1 MGSRASA
8 AAAQLRAE
16 ARLLHVSE
24 PNDACTRRPK
34 RAFPREQGAPMPQV
48 HSEPRTKEPLAKI
61 VRKLMPELKADL
73 ARLIRIPS
81 VAFPGF
87 PQEPV
92 LQAHDAVVALLKGVG
107 VSKIEKLVLPDVAP
121 VIIADLPGPKGA
133 PTVLLYSH
141 YDVVPLG
148 EESDW
153 ETPAFE
159 AVEKDGAI
167 FGRGTADAKGN
178 LIALIGAL
186 RAWNGKPPVSIR
198 FVIEGQEEFGSPF
211 AVYPAKH
218 PELFKSDAMV
228 IADMGNV
235 RPGEPTLTVSL
246 RGSAAV
252 TLEVRTLSGPKH
264 SGSYG
269 GAAPDALLVLMHAL
283 ASLHDEKG
291 DVRVAGLRRE
301 EWTGASY
308 TEEEFRALA
317 EVEPGLPFIGTGELG
332 DRVWSGPAITITGID
347 APSVEKAMNA
357 VNAFARAKLNLRV
370 HPGQSVAEAQ
380 AAVMQHLK
388 AVRPFGVALKVT
400 AGDAGQG
407 FSATDGGPAYEA
419 ARSAL
424 RKAWGRETSSMAGGG
439 SIPLVSSLQEAV
451 PDAEILLFGAS
462 DGYANIHA
470 PNERVLVD
478 ELERATVAIAE
489 FFGEYAARGQRAA
502 SRS

>member
-1 MGSRASA
+1 V
-8 AAAQLRAE
+8 AQVQPVE
-16 ARLLHVSE
+16 
-24 PNDACTRRPK
+24 K
-34 RAFPREQGAPMPQV
+34 RAGISPMQKTVRELMPQ
-48 HSEPRTKEPLAKI
+48 I
-61 VRKLMPELKADL
+61 KADL
-73 ARLIRIPS
+73 SRLIALPS

-87 PQEPV
+87 PSEPV
-92 LQAHDAVVALLKGVG
+92 LATHDAVVELLRKAGVT
-107 VSKIEKLVLPDVAP
+107 KIDKLELPDSPP

-141 YDVVPLG
+141 YDVVPEG
-148 EESDW
+148 ESADW
-153 ETPAFE
+153 NTPAFE
-159 AVEKDGAI
+159 AVEMEGAI

-178 LIALIGAL
+178 LMALIGAL

-218 PELFKSDAMV
+218 PELFQSDAMV

-235 RPGEPTLTVSL
+235 RPGEPTLTVSV
-246 RGSAAV
+246 RGSAAI
-252 TLEVRTLSGPKH
+252 TLEVRTLAGPKH
-264 SGSYG
+264 SGNYG

-283 ASLHDEKG
+283 ASLHDEQG
-291 DVRVAGLRRE
+291 DVVVRGLKRE
-301 EWTGASY
+301 EWTGVSY

-317 EVEPGLPFIGTGELG
+317 EVEPGLPFVGTGELG

-380 AAVMQHLK
+380 AMVMQHLK
-388 AVRPFGVALKVT
+388 ALRPFGIPLRVT

-407 FSATDGGPAYEA
+407 FAASQGGPAYEA
-419 ARSAL
+419 AQSAL
-424 RKAWGRETSSMAGGG
+424 RKAWGRETQIMAGGG

-451 PDAEILLFGAS
+451 PNAEILLFGAS

-489 FFGEYAARGQRAA
+489 FFGEYAARSKRSEASAAGRGQKELH
-502 SRS
+502 

>member
-1 MGSRASA
+1 MHQHQVTA
-8 AAAQLRAE
+8 ADGRSKQ
-16 ARLLHVSE
+16 
-24 PNDACTRRPK
+24 
-34 RAFPREQGAPMPQV
+34 
-48 HSEPRTKEPLAKI
+48 PLSKV
-61 VRKLMPELKADL
+61 VRGLMPELKADL

-87 PQEPV
+87 PEAPV
-92 LQAHDAVVALLKGVG
+92 LECHDVVVEMLKRAGV
-107 VSKIEKLVLPDVAP
+107 KKLEKLELPDVAP
-121 VIIADLPGPKGA
+121 VIIGDIPGPKGA

-141 YDVVPLG
+141 YDVVPMG
-148 EESDW
+148 DENAW
-153 ETPAFE
+153 ETPCFE

-178 LIALIGAL
+178 LIALLGAI
-186 RAWNGKPPVSIR
+186 RAWSGKPPVGIR
-198 FVIEGQEEFGSPF
+198 FVIEGQEEFGSAF
-211 AVYPAKH
+211 ATYPAKH
-218 PELFKSDAMV
+218 PDAFQVDAMV

-283 ASLHDEKG
+283 AALHDEKG
-291 DVRVAGLRRE
+291 DVIVPGLERE
-301 EWTGASY
+301 EWRGASY
-308 TEEEFRALA
+308 TEEEFRELA
-317 EVEPGLPFIGTGELG
+317 EVEPGLPFVGTGGLG

-357 VNAFARAKLNLRV
+357 VNAYARAKLNLRV

-380 AAVMQHLK
+380 AAVMTYLK
-388 AVRPFGVALKVT
+388 AVRPFGIPLKVT

-407 FSATDGGPAYEA
+407 FAAKDVGPAYEA
-419 ARSAL
+419 ARVAL
-424 RKAWGRETSSMAGGG
+424 KTAWGKKTSTMAGGG

-451 PDAEILLFGAS
+451 PAAEILLFGCS

-478 ELERATVAIAE
+478 ELEKATVAIAE
-489 FFGEYAARGQRAA
+489 FFAEYAERKAHAP
-502 SRS
+502 S

>member
-1 MGSRASA
+1 LQSEVARAKEPISKVVSR
-8 AAAQLRAE
+8 L
-16 ARLLHVSE
+16 
-24 PNDACTRRPK
+24 
-34 RAFPREQGAPMPQV
+34 MPQ
-48 HSEPRTKEPLAKI
+48 
-61 VRKLMPELKADL
+61 LKADL
-73 ARLIRIPS
+73 ARLVKIPS

-87 PQEPV
+87 PPEPV
-92 LQAHDAVVALLKGVG
+92 LEAHDVVVELLRGVG
-107 VSKIEKLVLPDVAP
+107 VKKIERFQLPDIPP
-121 VIIADLPGPKGA
+121 VIIGDLPGPKGA
-133 PTVLLYSH
+133 KTVLLYSH
-141 YDVVPLG
+141 YDVVPMG
-148 EESDW
+148 EEDAW
-153 ETPAFE
+153 NTPCFE
-159 AVEKDGAI
+159 ATEQEGAI

-186 RAWNGKPPVSIR
+186 RAWNGKPPVNIR

-218 PELFKSDAMV
+218 PAMFQADAMV

-246 RGSAAV
+246 RGSAAI

-283 ASLHDEKG
+283 ASLHNEAG
-291 DVRVAGLRRE
+291 DVIVPGLRRE

-308 TEEEFRALA
+308 TEDEFRALA
-317 EVEPGLPFIGTGELG
+317 EVKPGLPFIGTGGLG

-357 VNAFARAKLNLRV
+357 VNAYARAKLNLRV
-370 HPGQSVAEAQ
+370 HPEQSVAEAQ
-380 AAVMQHLK
+380 AAVMHHLK
-388 AVRPFGVALKVT
+388 ALRPFGVPIKVT

-407 FSATDGGPAYEA
+407 FAASDVGPAYEA
-419 ARSAL
+419 ARIAL
-424 RKAWGRETSSMAGGG
+424 EKAWGKKASTMAGGG
-439 SIPLVSSLQEAV
+439 SIPLVASLQEAV

-478 ELERATVAIAE
+478 ELQRATVAIAE
-489 FFGEYAARGQRAA
+489 FFGEYAART
-502 SRS
+502 

>member
-1 MGSRASA
+1 VAHLTDVQTSA
-8 AAAQLRAE
+8 TKSL
-16 ARLLHVSE
+16 ARLV
-24 PNDACTRRPK
+24 
-34 RAFPREQGAPMPQV
+34 REDMPQ
-48 HSEPRTKEPLAKI
+48 I
-61 VRKLMPELKADL
+61 KADL
-73 ARLIRIPS
+73 ARLVAIPS

-87 PQEPV
+87 PQGPV
-92 LQAHDAVVALLKGVG
+92 LEAHDAVVELLRGAGVR
-107 VSKIEKLVLPDVAP
+107 SIQKLELPEVAP
-121 VIIADLPGPKGA
+121 VIIGDIPGPQGA

-141 YDVVPLG
+141 YDVVPMG
-148 EESDW
+148 EESAW
-153 ETPAFE
+153 ETPCFK

-178 LIALIGAL
+178 LVALLGAV
-186 RAWNGKPPVSIR
+186 RAWRGKPPVGIR

-211 AVYPAKH
+211 ATYPAKH
-218 PELFKSDAMV
+218 PDLFRTEAMI

-252 TLEVRTLSGPKH
+252 TVEVRTLAGPKH

-269 GAAPDALLVLMHAL
+269 GAAPDALMALIHGL
-283 ASLHDEKG
+283 ASLHDENG
-291 DVRVAGLRRE
+291 DVSVRGLLRE

-317 EVEPGLPFIGTGELG
+317 EIEPGLPFIGTGELG
-332 DRVWSGPAITITGID
+332 DRIWSGPAITVTGID

-357 VNAFARAKLNLRV
+357 VNAVARAKLNVRV
-370 HPGQSVAEAQ
+370 HPGQSVSEAQ

-388 AVRPFGVALKVT
+388 NRRPYGVPLKVT

-407 FSATDGGPAYEA
+407 FSSSDVGPAYEA
-419 ARSAL
+419 ARVAL
-424 RKAWGRETSSMAGGG
+424 RKAWGRETSTMAGGG
-439 SIPLVSSLQEAV
+439 SIPLVSSLQEAA
-451 PDAEILLFGAS
+451 PTSEILLFGAS

-478 ELERATVAIAE
+478 ELERATVAMAE
-489 FFGEYAARGQRAA
+489 FFGEYAT
-502 SRS
+502 RSVRH

>member
-1 MGSRASA
+1 M
-8 AAAQLRAE
+8 AQIQSVE
-16 ARLLHVSE
+16 
-24 PNDACTRRPK
+24 T
-34 RAFPREQGAPMPQV
+34 
-48 HSEPRTKEPLAKI
+48 RTKEPISKL
-61 VRKLMPELKADL
+61 VRKLMPEIKADL
-73 ARLIRIPS
+73 ARLIQLQS

-92 LQAHDAVVALLKGVG
+92 LAAHDAVVDLLRRAG
-107 VSKIEKLVLPDVAP
+107 VSKIDKLQLPDIPP

-141 YDVVPLG
+141 YDVVPEG
-148 EESDW
+148 EKNDW
-153 ETPAFE
+153 NTPAFE
-159 AVEKDGAI
+159 AIEKDGAI

-178 LIALIGAL
+178 LMALIGAL
-186 RAWNGKPPVSIR
+186 RAWNGKPPVGIR

-218 PELFKSDAMV
+218 PELFKADAMV

-246 RGSAAV
+246 RGSAAI
-252 TLEVRTLSGPKH
+252 TLEVRTLAGPKH

-283 ASLHDEKG
+283 ASLHNEAG
-291 DVRVAGLRRE
+291 DVIVPGLKRE

-308 TEEEFRALA
+308 TEEEFRELA
-317 EVEPGLPFIGTGELG
+317 EVKPGLPFVGTGGLG

-357 VNAFARAKLNLRV
+357 VNAYARAKLNLRV

-380 AAVMQHLK
+380 AMVMQHLK
-388 AVRPFGVALKVT
+388 AARPFGVPIKVT

-407 FSATDGGPAYEA
+407 FAASEGGPAYQA
-419 ARSAL
+419 AQVAL
-424 RKAWGRETSSMAGGG
+424 KKAWGKETQTMAGGG
-439 SIPLVSSLQEAV
+439 SIPLVASLQEAV

-489 FFGEYAARGQRAA
+489 FFGEYAARDGRKSQ
-502 SRS
+502 SS

>member
-1 MGSRASA
+1 MQHQVTVAEGRA
-8 AAAQLRAE
+8 
-16 ARLLHVSE
+16 
-24 PNDACTRRPK
+24 
-34 RAFPREQGAPMPQV
+34 
-48 HSEPRTKEPLAKI
+48 KEPISKA
-61 VRKLMPELKADL
+61 VHKLMPELKADL
-73 ARLIRIPS
+73 ARLIRVPS

-92 LQAHDAVVALLKGVG
+92 LECHDLVVEMLRDAGVK
-107 VSKIEKLVLPDVAP
+107 KIETLKLPDVAP
-121 VIIADLPGPKGA
+121 VIIGDLPGPKGA

-141 YDVVPLG
+141 YDVVPMG
-148 EESDW
+148 EEKDW
-153 ETPAFE
+153 ETPCFE
-159 AVEKDGAI
+159 ATEKEGAI
-167 FGRGTADAKGN
+167 YGRGTADAKGN
-178 LIALIGAL
+178 LIALLGAI
-186 RAWNGKPPVSIR
+186 RVWGGKPPVGIR

-211 AVYPAKH
+211 AVYPAKN
-218 PELFKSDAMV
+218 PKMFEVDAMV

-252 TLEVRTLSGPKH
+252 TLEVRTLAGPKH

-283 ASLHDEKG
+283 ASLHTEDG
-291 DVRVAGLRRE
+291 DVSVAGLKRE
-301 EWTGASY
+301 EWKGASY
-308 TEEEFRALA
+308 TEEEFRELA
-317 EVEPGLPFIGTGELG
+317 EVEPGLPFVGTGGLG

-357 VNAFARAKLNLRV
+357 VNAYARAKLNIRV

-380 AAVMQHLK
+380 AAVMQHIKTL
-388 AVRPFGVALKVT
+388 RPFGVPLKVT

-407 FSATDGGPAYEA
+407 FAAKDVGPAYEA
-419 ARSAL
+419 ARAAL
-424 RKAWGRETSSMAGGG
+424 KTAWGQKTSTMAGGG

-451 PDAEILLFGAS
+451 PSAEILLFGCS

-478 ELERATVAIAE
+478 ELEKATVAVAE
-489 FFGEYAARGQRAA
+489 FFGEYADRKAKASAKAARDTH
-502 SRS
+502 

>member
-1 MGSRASA
+1 MQHQVTVAEGRAKQPISSA
-8 AAAQLRAE
+8 
-16 ARLLHVSE
+16 
-24 PNDACTRRPK
+24 
-34 RAFPREQGAPMPQV
+34 
-48 HSEPRTKEPLAKI
+48 

-87 PQEPV
+87 PLEPV
-92 LQAHDAVVALLKGVG
+92 LECHDVVVEMLRDAGVT
-107 VSKIEKLVLPDVAP
+107 KIETLKLPEVAP
-121 VIIADLPGPKGA
+121 VIIGDLPGPKGA

-141 YDVVPLG
+141 YDVVPMG

-153 ETPAFE
+153 ETPCFE
-159 AVEKDGAI
+159 ATEKDGAI

-178 LIALIGAL
+178 LIALLGAI
-186 RAWNGKPPVSIR
+186 RAWNGKPPVGIR
-198 FVIEGQEEFGSPF
+198 FVIEGQEEFGSAF
-211 AVYPAKH
+211 AVYPAKN
-218 PELFKSDAMV
+218 PKMFGVDAMV

-283 ASLHDEKG
+283 ASLHTEQG
-291 DVRVAGLRRE
+291 DVSVAGLRRE

-308 TEEEFRALA
+308 TEEEFRELA
-317 EVEPGLPFIGTGELG
+317 EVEPGLPFIGTGGLG

-357 VNAFARAKLNLRV
+357 VNAFARAKLNIRV

-380 AAVMQHLK
+380 AAVMQHIKGL
-388 AVRPFGVALKVT
+388 RPFGVPLKVT

-407 FSATDGGPAYEA
+407 FAAKDGGPAYEA
-419 ARSAL
+419 ARTAL
-424 RKAWGRETSSMAGGG
+424 KTAWGKKTSTMAGGG

-451 PDAEILLFGAS
+451 PSAEILLFGCS

-478 ELERATVAIAE
+478 ELEKATVAIAE
-489 FFGEYAARGQRAA
+489 FFGEYADRKAKASAKAARDTH
-502 SRS
+502 